1 MSKQQASRLYKLLT
15 TTTIQRV
22 YSTMTI
28 INEKC
33 NTNPRQEQQQQ
44 ESNNNSNVG
53 DEFYFRLKGEAE
65 DVMMSEPEMGRLLKQ
80 TVLAPHVHSFEDA
93 VAQSLCHR
101 LLLPSV
107 HSIPNISQDDDD
119 ICPMSPVA
127 FRKLVRQCMDS
138 PLTEHGWTM
147 AEAIRS
153 DAKAVV
159 ERDPAM
165 DTLLEVVLFA
175 KGYSA
180 LVAHRVAFRLWH
192 MKRKFA
198 SLFLQSQTS
207 AVFGVDIHPLSRIG
221 KGVMMDHAT
230 AIVVGETGKEIIRN

>member
-1 MSKQQASRLYKLLT
+1 MT
-15 TTTIQRV
+15 TMDNNQH
-22 YSTMTI
+22 
-28 INEKC
+28 
-33 NTNPRQEQQQQ
+33 
-44 ESNNNSNVG
+44 NNNIG
-53 DEFYFRLKGEAE
+53 DDDEFYHRLKREAE
-65 DVMMSEPEMGRLLKQ
+65 EVLIEEPEMARLLKQ
-80 TVLAPHVHSFEDA
+80 TVLAPCVKSFEDA

-101 LLLPSV
+101 LLLSSV
-107 HSIPNISQDDDD
+107 HSATRNSDPNCASDDDD

-127 FRKLVRQCMDS
+127 FLKLVRQCMDS
-138 PLTEHGWTM
+138 PLQEHGWTM
-147 AEAIRS
+147 REAIRM

-180 LVAHRVAFRLWH
+180 LVAHRVAHRLWH
-192 MKRKFA
+192 KKKKFA
-198 SLFLQSQTS
+198 ALFLQSQTS

-230 AIVVGETGKEIIRN
+230 AIVVGETGK